1 MSPKESG
8 PGQPLKVSYIL
19 GLVAL
24 TILAYVGFTTA
35 PWIIAVAVGG
45 RIEWRDLL
53 QTRVPESKYAVI
65 WNDEICVPSL
75 TLNMLNPGRIVY
87 SLEIIDRHTKTSR
100 SIKTS
105 IPQGRMKL
113 VPDGKALWCLSG
125 SVVYHI
131 QDDVVTETSTGLTL
145 KSPESG
151 FLYEGQLAVLEESF
165 PGAGTGVATPVHQLL
180 VWSDNK
186 WQNRGRIL
194 FPKGYS
200 AVPTGGTDSSSKPG
214 GETESPNGAA
224 VQQAT
229 QALVTFQ
236 GVSEVHVLN
245 HQGKHHVFCS
255 DGTTVLYSDHLDV
268 IPDEAVSAL
277 DLENAEVPVPGWT
290 AVGIGLPFDVG
301 SDTEGVLAAEQNA
314 NFRSGS
320 MRTDA
325 TIVRRKGN
333 EWTESQ
339 KWERAGLMIEPHLIS
354 DGKSAYIIGQTLG
367 NHLALCDLQK
377 TEIRLPFSPSPT
389 MDRLTKTVQ
398 NIAWWA
404 PYPFLIAYTLIV
416 SWMMTAYRGNR
427 YEYGNRTV
435 ELATMIRRTLAK
447 IVDMY
452 LWSLPILVLQ
462 WTYIGSQAEVQ
473 EWMLDKMSTFDLKL
487 MSMLMF
493 AVLGMVLYG
502 VIWLLVLG
510 VLQGR
515 WGVSPGKW
523 LLGIRVVRTTLRPCG
538 VFRGTLREI
547 LALVDGFICFGWV
560 PGALFFGLTSLR
572 QRIGDLASDTIVI
585 RKPGSESFSGDG
597 VVESP

>member
-1 MSPKESG
+1 MSHKDSG
-8 PGQPLKVSYIL
+8 SDQPLKVSYIL
-19 GLVAL
+19 GLVVL
-24 TILAYVGFTTA
+24 TILAYVGFTMA

-45 RIEWRDLL
+45 HIEWRDLL
-53 QTRVPESKYAVI
+53 QTRVPESKSAVI

-75 TLNMLNPGRIVY
+75 TVNMLNPGRIVY

-105 IPQGRMKL
+105 ISQGKMKL
-113 VPDGKALWCLSG
+113 VPDGKSLWCLSG

-165 PGAGTGVATPVHQLL
+165 PGAGTGVATPVHQML

-186 WQNRGRIL
+186 WQSRGRIL
-194 FPKGYS
+194 FPKIYS
-200 AVPTGGTDSSSKPG
+200 AVSTGESLPARDKNAKSPTGAD
-214 GETESPNGAA
+214 
-224 VQQAT
+224 VQKAT
-229 QALVTFQ
+229 LPLVAFQ

-245 HQGKHHVFCS
+245 YQGKHHVFCS
-255 DGTTVLYSDHLDV
+255 DGTTVLYSDHLEV

-277 DLENAEVPVPGWT
+277 DLENAEVPLPGWIP
-290 AVGIGLPFDVG
+290 VGIGVPFDVG
-301 SDTEGVLAAEQNA
+301 SDAEGLLVAQQNA

-325 TIVRRKGN
+325 TIVRPKGN
-333 EWTESQ
+333 AWAESQ

-354 DGKSAYIIGQTLG
+354 DGKSAFIIGQTLG
-367 NHLALCDLQK
+367 NHLALCDLQQ

-404 PYPFLIAYTLIV
+404 PYPFLIVYTLIV
-416 SWMMTAYRGNR
+416 SRMMTAYRGNR

-435 ELATMIRRTLAK
+435 ELASMIRRTLAK

-452 LWSLPILVLQ
+452 LWSMPLMVLQ
-462 WTYIGSQAEVQ
+462 WTFIGSQAEVQ

-487 MSMLMF
+487 MSMMMF
-493 AVLGMVLYG
+493 AVLGLVLYG
-502 VIWLLVLG
+502 VTWLLVLG

-547 LALVDGFICFGWV
+547 LALVDGILCFGWV

-585 RKPGSESFSGDG
+585 RKPGSESFAGDA
-597 VVESP
+597 VAKSA